1 MRGGPCKG
9 GRRERTEERGIGV
22 GRRGVAEM
30 SDRGRSAGGGREDGG
45 AGTGQWSRGRTAER
59 EKAAVGKKNPERIVR
74 SGFVSGGGRCG

>member
-1 MRGGPCKG
+1 MDGGSGPRNGELGC
-9 GRRERTEERGIGV
+9 
-22 GRRGVAEM
+22 GVAEM

-74 SGFVSGGGRCG
+74 SGFVSGGGAAVRVGR

>member
-22 GRRGVAEM
+22 GVGAEM